1 MALAEGVSGPE
12 FRIEAIHRVI
22 KEITSSREATKDRV
36 DSFLLQMKDSLDTFN
51 NEL

>member
-22 KEITSSREATKDRV
+22 KEITPSREATKDRV